1 MVGPLPRRQ
10 AGREGRVSGRQSPN
24 KLGTPGPNKVG
35 TPGIVVV
42 GGGAGGL
49 ELATRLGDDLGKK
62 GLARITLVDRSRTHL
77 WKPLLHEVAA
87 GSMDIHAHQLDY
99 LAQARWHHFTFVL
112 GALAGLDRAR
122 REVLVASVHDD
133 EGAEILP
140 ARRVGYDTLV
150 VAIGSES
157 NDFNTPGVR
166 EHAFTIDS
174 AWQAHLFH
182 RRLVNTC
189 FRANFA
195 ADGRILDIAIVG
207 AGATGVELAA
217 ELHNTIRVL
226 AAYGLE
232 NFDPEKQIRI
242 RVLEAGA
249 RILPGLPEYIANETL
264 ETLEKLGIDVLVGE
278 RVVEVTAGR
287 VKTAT
292 GREVPANFTVWAA
305 GILCPEVLEDLDGLE
320 SDRMNRLVV
329 HDTLRTTRDDNIFAL
344 GDCAAAPWGRPP
356 RGQDQ
361 KERTTVPPRA
371 QAAHQMAMHLVKTLK
386 RGLAGRPPTPFRY
399 RDFGSLV
406 SLGSYQSVG
415 TLMGFV
421 TGGTVRL
428 EGLLAKAF
436 YISLYR
442 LHIWAL
448 HGFWR
453 MALDTLARMIRRQT
467 EPKVKLH

>member
-1 MVGPLPRRQ
+1 MSVH
-10 AGREGRVSGRQSPN
+10 RV
-24 KLGTPGPNKVG
+24 
-35 TPGIVVV
+35 VVV

-49 ELATRLGDDLGKK
+49 ELATQLGDRFGRN
-62 GLARITLVDRSRTHL
+62 GRMHVTLVDRSRTHL

-99 LAQARWHHFTFVL
+99 LAQARWHHFTFAL
-112 GALAGLDRAR
+112 GALAGLERNAKHIQ
-122 REVLVASVHDD
+122 VAAVVDD
-133 EGAEILP
+133 EGNEILP
-140 ARRVGYDTLV
+140 ARRIAYDTLV
-150 VAIGSES
+150 IAIGSES

-166 EHAFTIDS
+166 ENAFTIDN

-195 ADGRILDIAIVG
+195 ADGRVLDIAIVG

-232 NFDPEKQIRI
+232 NFHPERQIHI
-242 RVLEAGA
+242 SVVEAGP
-249 RILPGLPEYIANETL
+249 RILPGLPDYIAYETL
-264 ETLEKLGIDVLVGE
+264 ETLKKLQVDVLTGE
-278 RVVEVTAGR
+278 RVVEVTPTAVR
-287 VKTAT
+287 TAT
-292 GREVPANFTVWAA
+292 GREVAADFTVWAA
-305 GILCPEVLEDLDGLE
+305 GIKCPEVLRELDGLE
-320 SDRMNRLVV
+320 SNRIHQLVV
-329 HDTLRTTRDDNIFAL
+329 KPTLQATRDDDIFAL
-344 GDCAAAPWGRPP
+344 GDCAAAPWKEGR
-356 RGQDQ
+356 
-361 KERTTVPPRA
+361 TVPPRA
-371 QAAHQMAMHLVKTLK
+371 QSAHQMSSHLVKTL
-386 RGLAGRPPTPFRY
+386 GRRPSGRAPTPVRY

-421 TGGTVRL
+421 SGGQLRV
-428 EGLLAKAF
+428 EGFVAKLF

-453 MALDTLARMIRRQT
+453 MALDTLAHLIRRQT
-467 EPKVKLH
+467 DPKVKLH